1 MERKW
6 KALILVDGYNGGVAH
21 ITADQIRDHN
31 IAMYG
36 DGDYVLPVGDKFA
49 YEIVNN
55 NTINMSSGMVVMCG
69 ARAVTGYGKTEVLT
83 IENGTSGYKRA
94 DIIVA
99 EYSKDNETLVES
111 VTVKVVKGTLGS
123 AYSDPALVTG
133 DIRAGATKR
142 QMALYRV
149 KVNGLSIEAVEKMW
163 TASNGAAMNKLMKIP
178 ASELS
183 FLTGNGTGDTPT
195 NWAKVGMGMAY
206 FSTEG
211 MLENQ
216 PMKYG
221 WLINY
226 TAGSSIVAQQF
237 IGLNGNSPVYYRSG
251 NASGW
256 YPGSKGWVRSLDEKN
271 GAQINK
277 VWQNASP
284 SSLFPP
290 QDVAIAA
297 NEGNLI
303 GIEFESQTVAKD
315 RRITWIPIKSG
326 FTTELVTIQST
337 SDGGNIFV
345 TRRAVTITNAGS
357 INFDKGYYRYVGES
371 NNRHDGYSIPTAVY
385 IAKGVI

>member
-36 DGDYVLPVGDKFA
+36 NGDYVLPVGDKLA

-55 NTINMSSGMVVMCG
+55 NTINMSSGMVVMNG

-163 TASNGAAMNKLMKIP
+163 TAAVQP
-178 ASELS
+178 ADLNPSELIPS
-183 FLTGNGTGDTPT
+183 GANLNT
-195 NWAKVGMGMAY
+195 
-206 FSTEG
+206 
-211 MLENQ
+211 
-216 PMKYG
+216 
-221 WLINY
+221 Y
-226 TAGSSIVAQQF
+226 TAPGTYLSENKTISASLTNCPHMTIGFTLLVMRVASSDYRQILIA
-237 IGLNGNSPVYYRSG
+237 NGGQCLVYMRHFTTSG
-251 NASGW
+251 TFD
-256 YPGSKGWVRSLDEKN
+256 KWVKM
-271 GAQINK
+271 GTVTMKK
-277 VWQNASP
+277 VWANASP
-284 SSLFPP
+284 TSTFKP
-290 QDVAIAA
+290 Q
-297 NEGNLI
+297 N
-303 GIEFESQTVAKD
+303 
-315 RRITWIPIKSG
+315 
-326 FTTELVTIQST
+326 
-337 SDGGNIFV
+337 
-345 TRRAVTITNAGS
+345 VTITDDDYNAIDMVFLFSTKYAQIVGKMRIWLNTTRRHILNATWGS
-357 INFDKGYYRYVGES
+357 NITRGVSPSKS
-371 NNRHDGYSIPTAVY
+371 NGKIILNVEAASNYQSASNSSSDNSYAIPLEAYGV
-385 IAKGVI
+385 KGVI

>member
-55 NTINMSSGMVVMCG
+55 NTINLSSGMVVMNG

>member
-49 YEIVNN
+49 YEIMNN

-163 TASNGAAMNKLMKIP
+163 TAAAATLGANIVPIAQGGTGATTATAALEKLGLNSVGKFYEQHFDAIAIPVNTSQALASLTLPAGTYVVEGSSSWNVDNRNMYIMTFIRDVTANREIAMNRGVMI
-178 ASELS
+178 AGGG
-183 FLTGNGTGDTPT
+183 LT
-195 NWAKVGMGMAY
+195 
-206 FSTEG
+206 
-211 MLENQ
+211 
-216 PMKYG
+216 
-221 WLINY
+221 
-226 TAGSSIVAQQF
+226 
-237 IGLNGNSPVYYRSG
+237 
-251 NASGW
+251 
-256 YPGSKGWVRSLDEKN
+256 
-271 GAQINK
+271 
-277 VWQNASP
+277 
-284 SSLFPP
+284 
-290 QDVAIAA
+290 
-297 NEGNLI
+297 
-303 GIEFESQTVAKD
+303 
-315 RRITWIPIKSG
+315 
-326 FTTELVTIQST
+326 
-337 SDGGNIFV
+337 
-345 TRRAVTITNAGS
+345 
-357 INFDKGYYRYVGES
+357 
-371 NNRHDGYSIPTAVY
+371 PTAVVKFDVESTITMY
-385 IAKGVI
+385 AYWGGGSGSARHNSDYLRAVRVK

>member
-211 MLENQ
+211 VLANQ

-221 WLINY
+221 WLLNY
-226 TAGSSIVAQQF
+226 TAGSSIVVQQF
-237 IGLNGNSPVYYRSG
+237 IGLDGNSPVYYRSG
-251 NASGW
+251 NSSGW

-271 GAQINK
+271 GVQIKK

-284 SSLFPP
+284 TSLFPP
-290 QDVAIAA
+290 QDVTIVAD
-297 NEGNLI
+297 EGDLI
-303 GIEFESQTVAKD
+303 GIEFKSQTNAID
-315 RRITWIPIKSG
+315 RRIVWLTVESG
-326 FTTELVTIQST
+326 MATEIVTIQST
-337 SDGGNIFV
+337 SDGGSIFV
-345 TRRAVTITNAGS
+345 TRRLVKITNANS
-357 INFDKGYYRYVGES
+357 INFDKGYYRYVGDT
-371 NNRHDGYSIPTAVY
+371 NKRHDGYSIPTAIY
-385 IAKGVI
+385 IAKGVS

>member
-1 MERKW
+1 M
-6 KALILVDGYNGGVAH
+6 ILVDGYNGGVAH

-55 NTINMSSGMVVMCG
+55 NTINLSSGMVVMNG

-163 TASNGAAMNKLMKIP
+163 TAAAATLGANIVPIAQGGTGATTATAALEKLGLDSIGKFYEQHFDATAIPVNTSKAIASLTLPAGTYVVEGSSSWNVDNRNMYIMTFIRDVTANREIAMNRGVMI
-178 ASELS
+178 AGGG
-183 FLTGNGTGDTPT
+183 LT
-195 NWAKVGMGMAY
+195 
-206 FSTEG
+206 
-211 MLENQ
+211 
-216 PMKYG
+216 
-221 WLINY
+221 
-226 TAGSSIVAQQF
+226 
-237 IGLNGNSPVYYRSG
+237 
-251 NASGW
+251 
-256 YPGSKGWVRSLDEKN
+256 
-271 GAQINK
+271 
-277 VWQNASP
+277 
-284 SSLFPP
+284 
-290 QDVAIAA
+290 
-297 NEGNLI
+297 
-303 GIEFESQTVAKD
+303 
-315 RRITWIPIKSG
+315 
-326 FTTELVTIQST
+326 
-337 SDGGNIFV
+337 
-345 TRRAVTITNAGS
+345 
-357 INFDKGYYRYVGES
+357 
-371 NNRHDGYSIPTAVY
+371 PTAVVKFDVESTITMY
-385 IAKGVI
+385 AYWGGGSGSARHNSNYLRAVRVK

>member
-55 NTINMSSGMVVMCG
+55 NTINLSSGMVVMNG

-163 TASNGAAMNKLMKIP
+163 TAAAATLGANIVPIAQGGTGATTATAALEKLGLDSIGKFYEQHFDATAIPVNTSKAIASLTLPAGTYVVEGSSSWNVDNRNMYIMTFIRDVTANREIAMNRGVMI
-178 ASELS
+178 AGGG
-183 FLTGNGTGDTPT
+183 LT
-195 NWAKVGMGMAY
+195 
-206 FSTEG
+206 
-211 MLENQ
+211 
-216 PMKYG
+216 
-221 WLINY
+221 
-226 TAGSSIVAQQF
+226 
-237 IGLNGNSPVYYRSG
+237 
-251 NASGW
+251 
-256 YPGSKGWVRSLDEKN
+256 
-271 GAQINK
+271 
-277 VWQNASP
+277 
-284 SSLFPP
+284 
-290 QDVAIAA
+290 
-297 NEGNLI
+297 
-303 GIEFESQTVAKD
+303 
-315 RRITWIPIKSG
+315 
-326 FTTELVTIQST
+326 
-337 SDGGNIFV
+337 
-345 TRRAVTITNAGS
+345 
-357 INFDKGYYRYVGES
+357 
-371 NNRHDGYSIPTAVY
+371 PTAVVKFDVESTITMY
-385 IAKGVI
+385 AYWGGGSGSARHNSNYLRAVRVK

>member
-211 MLENQ
+211 VLANQ

-221 WLINY
+221 WLLNY

-237 IGLNGNSPVYYRSG
+237 IGLDGNSPVYYRSG
-251 NASGW
+251 NSSGW

-271 GAQINK
+271 GVQIKK

-284 SSLFPP
+284 TSLFPP
-290 QDVAIAA
+290 QDVTIVAD
-297 NEGNLI
+297 EGDLI
-303 GIEFESQTVAKD
+303 GIEFKSQTNAID
-315 RRITWIPIKSG
+315 RRIVWLTVESG
-326 FTTELVTIQST
+326 MATEIVTIQST
-337 SDGGNIFV
+337 SDGGSIFV
-345 TRRAVTITNAGS
+345 TRRLVKITNANS
-357 INFDKGYYRYVGES
+357 INFDKGYYRYVGDT
-371 NNRHDGYSIPTAVY
+371 NKRHDGYSIPTAIY
-385 IAKGVI
+385 IAKGVS

>member
-55 NTINMSSGMVVMCG
+55 NTINLSSGMVVMNG
-69 ARAVTGYGKTEVLT
+69 ARAVTGYGKTETLT
-83 IENGTSGYKRA
+83 IENGTSGYKRS

-163 TASNGAAMNKLMKIP
+163 TGAVATLGANIVPISK
-178 ASELS
+178 
-183 FLTGNGTGDTPT
+183 GGTGATTAAAALEKLGLNSIGKFYEQHFD
-195 NWAKVGMGMAY
+195 
-206 FSTEG
+206 STVVSVNTSKALASLTLPAGTYVVE
-211 MLENQ
+211 
-216 PMKYG
+216 
-221 WLINY
+221 
-226 TAGSSIVAQQF
+226 GSSSWNVDNRNMYIMAF
-237 IGLNGNSPVYYRSG
+237 IRDVTADREIALNRGVMIAGGGLM
-251 NASGW
+251 
-256 YPGSKGWVRSLDEKN
+256 
-271 GAQINK
+271 
-277 VWQNASP
+277 
-284 SSLFPP
+284 
-290 QDVAIAA
+290 
-297 NEGNLI
+297 
-303 GIEFESQTVAKD
+303 
-315 RRITWIPIKSG
+315 
-326 FTTELVTIQST
+326 
-337 SDGGNIFV
+337 
-345 TRRAVTITNAGS
+345 
-357 INFDKGYYRYVGES
+357 
-371 NNRHDGYSIPTAVY
+371 PTAVVKFDVESTITMY
-385 IAKGVI
+385 AYWGGGSGSVRHNSDYLRAVKVK

>member
-55 NTINMSSGMVVMCG
+55 NTINLSSGMVVMNG

-163 TASNGAAMNKLMKIP
+163 TAAAATLGANIVPIAQGGTGATTATAALEKLGLDSIGKFYEQHFDATAIPVNTSKAIASLTLPAGTYVVEGSSSWNVDNRNMYIMTFIRDVTANREIAMNRGVMI
-178 ASELS
+178 AGGG
-183 FLTGNGTGDTPT
+183 LT
-195 NWAKVGMGMAY
+195 
-206 FSTEG
+206 
-211 MLENQ
+211 
-216 PMKYG
+216 
-221 WLINY
+221 
-226 TAGSSIVAQQF
+226 
-237 IGLNGNSPVYYRSG
+237 
-251 NASGW
+251 
-256 YPGSKGWVRSLDEKN
+256 
-271 GAQINK
+271 
-277 VWQNASP
+277 
-284 SSLFPP
+284 
-290 QDVAIAA
+290 
-297 NEGNLI
+297 
-303 GIEFESQTVAKD
+303 
-315 RRITWIPIKSG
+315 
-326 FTTELVTIQST
+326 
-337 SDGGNIFV
+337 
-345 TRRAVTITNAGS
+345 
-357 INFDKGYYRYVGES
+357 
-371 NNRHDGYSIPTAVY
+371 PTAVVKFDVESTITMY
-385 IAKGVI
+385 AYWGGGSGSARHNSDYLRAVRVK